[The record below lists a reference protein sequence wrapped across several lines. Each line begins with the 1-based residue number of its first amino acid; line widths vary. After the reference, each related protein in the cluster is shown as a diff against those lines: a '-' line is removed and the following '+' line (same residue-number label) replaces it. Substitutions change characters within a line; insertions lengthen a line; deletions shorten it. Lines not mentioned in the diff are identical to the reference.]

1 MLLYFIPHVFYL
13 QPAPE
18 LLTTSATMAKTA
30 MINNV
35 LVVKYR
41 NMKEIETLKKKKIL
55 IQFFFKQKP
64 SVTVIGNSHKQNA
77 TKNMIPFI

>member
-35 LVVKYR
+35 FVVKYQ
-41 NMKEIETLKKKKIL
+41 NMKEIETLKKKKKSL
-55 IQFFFKQKP
+55 YNFFL
-64 SVTVIGNSHKQNA
+64 IGNSHKQNA

>member
-35 LVVKYR
+35 FVVKYQ
-41 NMKEIETLKKKKIL
+41 NMNEIETLKKKKKIL
-55 IQFFFKQKP
+55 ILFFLNWQFP
-64 SVTVIGNSHKQNA
+64 
-77 TKNMIPFI
+77 

>member
-30 MINNV
+30 MINNGF
-35 LVVKYR
+35 VVKYQ
-41 NMKEIETLKKKKIL
+41 NMKEIET
-55 IQFFFKQKP
+55 
-64 SVTVIGNSHKQNA
+64 
-77 TKNMIPFI
+77 

>member
-35 LVVKYR
+35 FVVKYQ
-41 NMKEIETLKKKKIL
+41 NMKEIETLKKKKSL
-55 IQFFFKQKP
+55 YNFFL
-64 SVTVIGNSHKQNA
+64 IGNSHKQNA

>member
-35 LVVKYR
+35 FVVKYQ
-41 NMKEIETLKKKKIL
+41 NMKEIETLKKKKKNPYTI
-55 IQFFFKQKP
+55 FFKL
-64 SVTVIGNSHKQNA
+64 A
-77 TKNMIPFI
+77 IPINKMQLKT